1 MENIKNAGAVFLGK
15 FTSEALGDY
24 CAGPNHVLPTSGT
37 AKFSSGLSVDD
48 FIKKINILKVTKTGA
63 RKLSNITN
71 TIAMSEGLYAHGY
84 SAMLRK

>member
-1 MENIKNAGAVFLGK
+1 MIFYFLYLLENASLLKKKDN
-15 FTSEALGDY
+15 
-24 CAGPNHVLPTSGT
+24 VL
-37 AKFSSGLSVDD
+37 
-48 FIKKINILKVTKTGA
+48 KITKTGA

>member
-1 MENIKNAGAVFLGK
+1 MNSNFTAAVEKEFSPEIVCSL
-15 FTSEALGDY
+15 SL
-24 CAGPNHVLPTSGT
+24 NSSL
-37 AKFSSGLSVDD
+37 FSSGLSVDD
-48 FIKKINILKVTKTGA
+48 FIKKINVLKITKTGA